1 MMENQKEIQKYLD
14 AYDKEIRKDHI
25 EVEIE
30 KQKFVKQMKN
40 GLGEKISDYN
50 TYIKKEPSFLQKF
63 KTKLRRFF
71 RYI

>member
-50 TYIKKEPSFLQKF
+50 TYIKKEPSFIQKF

>member
-1 MMENQKEIQKYLD
+1 MENQGEIQKYLD
-14 AYDKEIRKDHI
+14 AFDKEIRKDHI
-25 EVEIE
+25 ENEIE
-30 KQKFVKQMKN
+30 KQKFAKQMKS

>member
-1 MMENQKEIQKYLD
+1 MENQKEIQKYLD

-50 TYIKKEPSFLQKF
+50 TYIKKEPSFIQKF

>member
-1 MMENQKEIQKYLD
+1 MENQKEIQKYLD

>member
-1 MMENQKEIQKYLD
+1 MENQKEIQRYLY

-25 EVEIE
+25 ETEIE
-30 KQKFVKQMKN
+30 KQKFAKQIKN
-40 GLGEKISDYN
+40 GLGKKISDYN

-63 KTKLRRFF
+63 KTKIRRFF